1 MLYIERTLDLE
12 SVATTLNINL
22 NTASGSPS
30 LVILFLY
37 FHLSHLETVLD
48 QITCQFAIKT
58 VLLLEYKEITKVNE

>member
-22 NTASGSPS
+22 NTASGNPS
-30 LVILFLY
+30 LVTLSLY

-48 QITCQFAIKT
+48 QIICQFAIKT
-58 VLLLEYKEITKVNE
+58 VLILEYKEITKVKE